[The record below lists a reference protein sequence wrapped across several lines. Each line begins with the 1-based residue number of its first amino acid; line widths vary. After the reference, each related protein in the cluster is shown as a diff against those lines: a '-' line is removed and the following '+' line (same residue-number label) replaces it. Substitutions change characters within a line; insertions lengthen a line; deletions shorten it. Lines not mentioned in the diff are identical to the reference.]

1 VRLLLVEDN
10 ASLATWLA
18 KLLQG
23 ENYAVDILTDAESV
37 IAGTDL
43 DQYDI
48 ALVDLGLPGM
58 SGLDLIREIRR
69 HQLSL
74 PILILTARNDLKSRV
89 EGLNLGA
96 DDYLAKP
103 FEIEELEA
111 RMRAL
116 LRRSHA
122 PARNEISV
130 GPLTFDQ
137 TGRMFRLG
145 ETDLVL
151 SPREAAVLEALLRR
165 QGQAVSKERLLEST
179 YGFDDDVNPSAVE
192 VIVHRLRK
200 RLDGSP
206 VMIATLRGL
215 GYLLRLQE

>member
-1 VRLLLVEDN
+1 MRLLLVEDN
-10 ASLATWLA
+10 ASLSTWLA

-23 ENYAVDILTDAESV
+23 ENYAVDVLADAESV
-37 IAGTDL
+37 MAGADL

-69 HQLSL
+69 HHLSL
-74 PILILTARNDLKSRV
+74 PILVLTARSDLKSRV

-96 DDYLAKP
+96 DDYLIKP

-122 PARNEISV
+122 PARSEISV
-130 GPLTFDQ
+130 GPLVFDQ
-137 TGRMFRLG
+137 TGRVFRLG
-145 ETDLVL
+145 ETNLAL
-151 SPREAAVLEALLRR
+151 PPREAAVLEALMRR

-179 YGFDDDVNPSAVE
+179 YGFDDEVNLSAIE

-200 RLDGSP
+200 RLEGSP

-215 GYLLRLQE
+215 GYLLRLEE

>member
-1 VRLLLVEDN
+1 MRLLLVEDN
-10 ASLATWLA
+10 ASLSTWLA

-23 ENYAVDILTDAESV
+23 ENYAVDVLADAESV
-37 IAGTDL
+37 MAGADL

-69 HQLSL
+69 HHLSL
-74 PILILTARNDLKSRV
+74 PILVLTARSDLKSRV

-96 DDYLAKP
+96 DDYLIKP

-116 LRRSHA
+116 LRRSHT
-122 PARNEISV
+122 PARSEISV
-130 GPLTFDQ
+130 GPLVFDQ
-137 TGRMFRLG
+137 TGRAFRLG
-145 ETDLVL
+145 ETDLAL
-151 SPREAAVLEALLRR
+151 PPREAAVLEALMRR

-179 YGFDDDVNPSAVE
+179 YGFDDEVNLSAIE

-200 RLDGSP
+200 RLEGSP

-215 GYLLRLQE
+215 GYLLRLEE